1 MAVSSVP
8 EERSPTLDIP
18 ETGWRR
24 SRSTPS
30 LSEVFGSVA
39 TRPRG
44 PLWKKLLAFLGPGY
58 LVAVGYMDP
67 GNWAT
72 SLAGGSKFGYALLVV
87 ALLSNVMAI
96 LLQALCA
103 RLAIA
108 SGRALAQACRD
119 AYPRWAAYPLWAA
132 AEFAII
138 ATDIAEVIGT
148 AIGLNLLFSIPLEIG
163 VLLTALDVFL
173 ILYLQRLGFRYLEA
187 LIITLLGVIA
197 ACFAVQI

>member
-1 MAVSSVP
+1 MDA
-8 EERSPTLDIP
+8 RSPELPADHLPEAIASPALDGS
-18 ETGWRR
+18 GWRAAR
-24 SRSTPS
+24 GEPS
-30 LSEVFGSVA
+30 LAGMFGSVQTA
-39 TRPRG
+39 KQGSFWR
-44 PLWKKLLAFLGPGY
+44 KLLSFLGPGY

-72 SLAGGSKFGYALLVV
+72 SLAGGSKFGYALLTV

-96 LLQALCA
+96 VLQALCA

-108 SGRALAQACRD
+108 SGRDLAQACRD

-148 AIGLNLLFSIPLEIG
+148 
-163 VLLTALDVFL
+163 
-173 ILYLQRLGFRYLEA
+173 
-187 LIITLLGVIA
+187 
-197 ACFAVQI
+197 